1 MQYAMLTV
9 AAVLLAA
16 EFSIN
21 RVYQRRAGVSPE
33 AGFGFNSMFGLF
45 WAVIFFVLNGFKVS
59 FSPYSFAMA
68 AAMSM
73 LVMVYNIIGFRFLK
87 RGAMALY
94 TLFLMSGGMLV
105 PYIWGILFLGEPCT
119 VLRTAAVLIIL
130 VGVVLANVSREKADF
145 RLILMCAA
153 VFLLNGFC
161 SVVSKLHQ
169 IEADFVTVGTADFVI
184 LNGSFK
190 FFFAGILWFFARR
203 QREEGEPSPLC
214 GRVLPIIA
222 ASAAVGGISY
232 VLQLIGAKTLPAT
245 VLYPFITGGSI
256 VFSTL
261 AGWLIFKDKLSKQL
275 VLGIILCVIG
285 TVMFL

>member
-1 MQYAMLTV
+1 MQYAMLTL

-16 EFSIN
+16 DFSIN
-21 RVYQRRAGVSPE
+21 RLYQKKAGVSPE
-33 AGFGFNSMFGLF
+33 AGFGFNSVFGLF
-45 WAVIFFVLNGFKVS
+45 WAIIFFVVNGFKID
-59 FSPYSFAMA
+59 FSVYSFAMA
-68 AAMSM
+68 AVMST

-169 IEADFVTVGTADFVI
+169 IEVNFRCVNTVDFVI
-184 LNGSFK
+184 LNGIFK
-190 FFFAGILWFFARR
+190 FIFGGIIWVFARR
-203 QREEGEPSPLC
+203 KGENGESRPLR
-214 GRVLPIIA
+214 GEVLPIIA
-222 ASAAVGGISY
+222 ASAVVGGVSY
-232 VLQLIGAKTLPAT
+232 ILQLLSARSLPAT

>member
-1 MQYAMLTV
+1 MQYAMLTL

-16 EFSIN
+16 DFSIN
-21 RVYQRRAGVSPE
+21 RLYQKKAGVSPE
-33 AGFGFNSMFGLF
+33 AGFGFNSVLGLF
-45 WAVIFFVLNGFKVS
+45 WAIIFFVLNGFKID
-59 FSPYSFAMA
+59 FSVYSFAMA
-68 AAMSM
+68 AVMST

-184 LNGSFK
+184 LNGIFK
-190 FFFAGILWFFARR
+190 FIFGGIIWVFARR
-203 QREEGEPSPLC
+203 KGENGELRPL
-214 GRVLPIIA
+214 RSEVLPIIA
-222 ASAAVGGISY
+222 ASAVVGGVSY
-232 VLQLIGAKTLPAT
+232 ILQLLSARSLPAT

-261 AGWLIFKDKLSKQL
+261 AGWMIFKDKLSKQL
-275 VLGIILCVIG
+275 VSGIILCVIG